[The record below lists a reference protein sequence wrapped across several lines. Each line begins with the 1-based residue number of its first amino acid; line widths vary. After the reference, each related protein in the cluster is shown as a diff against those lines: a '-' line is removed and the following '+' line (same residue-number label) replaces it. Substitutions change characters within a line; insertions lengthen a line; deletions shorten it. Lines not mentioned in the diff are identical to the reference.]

1 MKADFIR
8 KQKDQVQDYQKK
20 LREEA
25 IKERN
30 REISAIIERLGD
42 ETHDTQKQLAS
53 QTEKKI
59 REIEGKWRSDV
70 DEYKA
75 LLAQWKEKF
84 SNESECRKMLDDNL
98 RVLGRRISELEL
110 ELTGVQEK
118 LGVAEKAK
126 GDMEERLSGVHE
138 QQTRLRLAVEEEM
151 RDELETKER
160 ESRKLREQIQNLEHR
175 QRSEVES
182 MKLAKQQ
189 ELEMI
194 EAKIKQALSKKN
206 EDIGTLNEEVRLR
219 DMQIEKLKL
228 MLDKQRREIL
238 IK

>member
-1 MKADFIR
+1 M
-8 KQKDQVQDYQKK
+8 QDYQKK

-118 LGVAEKAK
+118 LAVAEKAK
-126 GDMEERLSGVHE
+126 GYMEKRLSGVHE
-138 QQTRLRLAVEEEM
+138 
-151 RDELETKER
+151 
-160 ESRKLREQIQNLEHR
+160 
-175 QRSEVES
+175 
-182 MKLAKQQ
+182 
-189 ELEMI
+189 
-194 EAKIKQALSKKN
+194 
-206 EDIGTLNEEVRLR
+206 
-219 DMQIEKLKL
+219 
-228 MLDKQRREIL
+228 
-238 IK
+238 